1 MTDHPPAPASR
12 CAIAEP
18 LITEPHPPRSLEGET
33 WRAAVLDGAGIP
45 DLEVSDAGRL
55 RRASTGRIVPHSCN
69 AGYRKARIGHRTARV
84 HRVVAWSFLGA
95 PPVAPLLVGSARRW
109 VVQHVNGDRGDN
121 RLTNLRWMTQAA
133 NVVQDLARCPLLRG
147 GGPPFTRAD
156 GGGAPSRRIDA
167 GASCRDRGRRRRCAE
182 TATRGPLLA
191 GGGPRLCSD
200 AGPNRLLVSIRRARR
215 LHGDRD
221 RVLGE
226 HRSPLAPRAA
236 RRSAAEGGCT
246 GTASRLG

>member
-147 GGPPFTRAD
+147 GGPPFTRAE
-156 GGGAPSRRIDA
+156 
-167 GASCRDRGRRRRCAE
+167 RRRRTVEANRRRRVVPRPRSSAALRGNRNARP
-182 TATRGPLLA
+182 ATR
-191 GGGPRLCSD
+191 R
-200 AGPNRLLVSIRRARR
+200 
-215 LHGDRD
+215 
-221 RVLGE
+221 
-226 HRSPLAPRAA
+226 
-236 RRSAAEGGCT
+236 RRSAPV
-246 GTASRLG
+246 L